1 MLAKH
6 IHSIRLIRS
15 WHIHIYLSNIL
26 TDLQIKVWVNIFLFF
41 EKNDKVSFCFE
52 GFFFDGVVKVT
63 IHLMLV

>member
-15 WHIHIYLSNIL
+15 WHIHIYLSNTL
-26 TDLQIKVWVNIFLFF
+26 MDLQIKVRVNIFLFF
-41 EKNDKVSFCFE
+41 KKLIKFHFVLKD
-52 GFFFDGVVKVT
+52 FFDRVVKVT